1 MGEKEKTK
9 GSERDNERQQEELSS
24 GDLVIFI
31 NKLSLLFLT
40 SVPGLSHTLFLL
52 LSLPFVSVNFWFS
65 LCMCMC

>member
-9 GSERDNERQQEELSS
+9 GSERKNERQQEELSS

-31 NKLSLLFLT
+31 NKLSLLFFNFRSRVVSYT
-40 SVPGLSHTLFLL
+40 FSL

-65 LCMCMC
+65 L

>member
-9 GSERDNERQQEELSS
+9 GSERTNERQQEELSS

-40 SVPGLSHTLFLL
+40 FVPGLSHTLFLL

-65 LCMCMC
+65 L